1 MKKII
6 CFIKKEFQQFRRDP
20 KMFAVVLVAPVIQ
33 LIFLGYAANLDVDK
47 IKTVVFDQDR
57 SYESRKLIEKFS
69 SSGYFQVYDY
79 AQSYDEVTDLIDNG
93 KVILALVIPTDFE
106 KMINKNETAS
116 VQALFDGSDGNT
128 ASIAAG
134 YMQNIVSTYAK
145 EIIVKRL
152 NRLRMKNIPAGNLT
166 TEIRVWYNP
175 TLKTRNFMVPGIVG
189 LLLSVI
195 TLILTSL
202 AVVKEKEIGTMEQ
215 LIVTPLKPYQIIIGK
230 LVPFILLGFIAVII
244 VLTAMRF
251 IFNIP
256 VKGEIVFLFVSSFF
270 YILSTLGLG
279 LFVSTISKTQQQAM
293 MISIFVVLMPMVFL
307 SGFAFPIE
315 NMPPIIQI
323 ISYVIPLRYF
333 IIIIRGVVTKGLGFA
348 ELWQNAVV
356 LLLFGVTILSLSS
369 LRFQKKME

>member
-6 CFIKKEFQQFRRDP
+6 YFIKKEFQQFRRDP
-20 KMFAVVLVAPVIQ
+20 KMFGVILIAPVIQ
-33 LIFLGYAANLDVDK
+33 LVFLGYAANLDVDK
-47 IKTVVFDQDR
+47 IKTVVFDQDK
-57 SYESRKLIEKFS
+57 SSESRKLIEEFT

-79 AQSYDEVTDLIDNG
+79 VQSYDEVTKLIDNG
-93 KVILALVIPTDFE
+93 KVILAIVIPTDFE
-106 KMINKNETAS
+106 KMVNRNETVS
-116 VQALFDGSDGNT
+116 LQALFDGSDGNT

-134 YMQNIVSTYAK
+134 YMQGIVSSYAK
-145 EIIVKRL
+145 ELIVKRL
-152 NRLRMKNIPAGNLT
+152 NRVGMKNIPAGNLVA
-166 TEIRVWYNP
+166 EMRVWYNP

-230 LVPFILLGFIAVII
+230 LVPFVLLGFVAVII

-256 VKGEIVFLFVSSFF
+256 VKGDIVFLFASAFF

-315 NMPPIIQI
+315 NMPPIIQF
-323 ISYVIPLRYF
+323 ISYVVPLRYF
-333 IIIIRGVVTKGLGFA
+333 ITIIRGVVTKGLGFA
-348 ELWQNAVV
+348 ELWQNALV
-356 LLLFGVTILSLSS
+356 LLLFGITILSLSS